1 MNRTT
6 RPHPPGCRPA
16 ADPSGNRAGSI
27 LLIAAGT
34 LICLFI
40 FALGY
45 SRFLSKQSAMAD
57 KMIKRQKLGELAS
70 AIATLAAHKLQF
82 MSQILPS
89 AAAMPSRPSQSPA
102 LMGLFEYLAR
112 PLHEFDSLHE
122 FDLPLDED
130 DTAHFS
136 MMLGSLMTAAGYSEA
151 DKPVE
156 KIRVIVCNSDFQAT
170 GPARDSYTREKA
182 GNIRISINLKMVN
195 GEHVVSS
202 VDFDYACPVRI
213 CTVHAPVLS
222 KFNLYVE
229 DATLSPGDTET
240 DYNQVGVN
248 RMGNH
253 DESGVKP
260 VPLVLNNDDR
270 KNLPMKRELR
280 NFVEDARGLVYLGG
294 TGRIF
299 LNLARSD
306 VNAPNANSGEGFQ
319 FFRVPLTGDGFYTPY
334 PEGRTADGKKV
345 FISLMDQGVSDDP
358 DPRSRSFLAP
368 IVAGQPGKALVE
380 TGRMELAS
388 IFRLFGVQR
397 RPSPTLVLGN
407 VYARFLSL
415 SMLSVEADGTFV
427 PQILQNLTFKAP
439 LEPPPYYADLI
450 AQPAYAPLREG
461 FALDGSYESYSK
473 YIQQYSPRIRHR
485 PYNQALGYIDKP
497 NDPDA
502 PQIFDDADPISIYAK
517 PGNNPTSGVPA
528 FHKAPGVFAAIY
540 PDVAD
545 LKDLSDLL
553 SPAVSLSRISYRFEN
568 AGDTDAAAFLKK
580 QNLLFNDALAVN
592 GWVTFAS
599 DIRIDRPLTYKS
611 GAGLIVEHG
620 DIVISAKI
628 TPHLEKENCLLYLI
642 ARDGNVIFDCNPGDT
657 VQASVIADSEK
668 PGKGRVL
675 FRRPP
680 KSIRGALAMKKL
692 VSSRDEAAGFKGTE
706 LTYFSP
712 LAALPAGND
721 KRSGDEGLLS
731 YCFDQYPQE
740 LK

>member
-1 MNRTT
+1 
-6 RPHPPGCRPA
+6 
-16 ADPSGNRAGSI
+16 
-27 LLIAAGT
+27 
-34 LICLFI
+34 
-40 FALGY
+40 
-45 SRFLSKQSAMAD
+45 MAD

-70 AIATLAAHKLQF
+70 AIATLTAHKLQF

-112 PLHEFDSLHE
+112 PLHEFESRRE

-136 MMLGSLMTAAGYSEA
+136 MMLGGLMTAAGYSEA
-151 DKPVE
+151 SKPVE
-156 KIRVIVCNSDFQAT
+156 KIRVIVFSSDFQAM
-170 GPARDSYTREKA
+170 GPACDSYTREKA
-182 GNIRISINLKMVN
+182 GNIRININLKLMN
-195 GEHVVSS
+195 GERVVSS
-202 VDFDYACPVRI
+202 VDFDYACPLRI
-213 CTVHAPVLS
+213 CTIHAPVLS

-240 DYNQVGVN
+240 DYNQVSVN

-260 VPLVLNNDDR
+260 VPLVLNNDD
-270 KNLPMKRELR
+270 KQNLPMKRELR
-280 NFVEDARGLVYLGG
+280 NFVEDPRGLVYLGG
-294 TGRIF
+294 SGRIF

-306 VNAPNANSGEGFQ
+306 IHAPNANSGEGFQ
-319 FFRVPLTGDGFYTPY
+319 FFRVPITGDGFYTPY
-334 PEGRTADGKKV
+334 PEGHTSSGKRV
-345 FISLMDQGVSDDP
+345 LISLMDQGVSDDP

-368 IVAGQPGKALVE
+368 IVSGQPGKAIVD

-397 RPSPTLVLGN
+397 RPSATLVLGN
-407 VYARFLSL
+407 VYSRYLSL
-415 SMLSVEADGTFV
+415 SMLSVETDGTFV
-427 PQILQNLTFKAP
+427 PQILQNLTFKPP
-439 LEPPPYYADLI
+439 LEPPPYYVDLI

-461 FALDGSYESYSK
+461 FSLNDSYESYSK
-473 YIQQYSPRIRHR
+473 YIQLYSPRIRHR
-485 PYNQALGYIDKP
+485 PYNQALGYIDKQD
-497 NDPDA
+497 DPDA
-502 PQIFDDADPISIYAK
+502 PLLFDDADPLSIYAK
-517 PGNNPTSGVPA
+517 PGNNPTSDIPA
-528 FHKAPGVFAAIY
+528 FHKAPGVFAGIY

-553 SPAVSLSRISYRFEN
+553 SPSVGLPRISYRFDN

-620 DIVISAKI
+620 DIVVSAKI
-628 TPHLEKENCLLYLI
+628 SPHAEKENSLLCLV
-642 ARDGNVIFDCNPGDT
+642 ARDGDIIFDCNPGDT
-657 VQASVIADSEK
+657 VQAAVIADSDRA
-668 PGKGRVL
+668 GKGRVV

-680 KSIRGALAMKKL
+680 KEIRGALAMKNL

-712 LAALPAGND
+712 LAALPAGSD